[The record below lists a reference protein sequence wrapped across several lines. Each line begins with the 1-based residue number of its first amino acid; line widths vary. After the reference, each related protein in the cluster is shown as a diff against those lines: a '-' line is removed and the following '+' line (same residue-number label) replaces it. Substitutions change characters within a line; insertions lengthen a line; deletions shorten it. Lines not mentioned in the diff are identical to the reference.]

1 MTHTLSRAILE
12 RRSWRIFME
21 DPVAPEDLESIR
33 RVADQ
38 ALSVNGQ
45 RATRVILESD
55 PQRVPGLTAAV
66 GAGFVGKVNLWIRS
80 APPPA
85 YAVLVGDTER
95 EVVHGPHHLY
105 NVDAAVAGELV
116 ALAVADRKLGG
127 CWMAAIHMEAIGR
140 YLELSESE
148 RVPAVIALGTA
159 GIRRKGALLAS
170 AWDRFTRRG
179 VAADRRKDTAVV
191 CHLDRFGS
199 GETLPTADLEDLPDD
214 GRSLEEVARD
224 AAPSSVFSGRV
235 PSEEKLALL
244 MEAMRRSPSADNAQ
258 TWRFV
263 VVRGQDKTAE
273 VLAAAGLDVETPPG
287 VLLATFAAPFIVKN
301 VRKEQPFALIDHPIA
316 LTHGYLAAEVLG
328 LAWNAT
334 FIFDG
339 GAVRERLGVPE
350 NHPPT
355 ALFFL
360 DEQGEKATEPYPE
373 WVQLRR

>member
-1 MTHTLSRAILE
+1 MTHSLSRAILE

-21 DPVAPEDLESIR
+21 DPVSPEDVESIR

-45 RATRVILESD
+45 RSARVILESD
-55 PQRVPGLTAAV
+55 PERVPGLTKAV
-66 GAGFVGKVNLWIRS
+66 SAGFVGKVNLWLLS

-95 EVVHGPHHLY
+95 EVVHGPHHFY

-127 CWMAAIHMEAIGR
+127 CWMAAIHMEAISR
-140 YLELSESE
+140 YLDLSESE

-179 VAADRRKDTAVV
+179 VAADRRKEMDVI

-199 GETLPTADLEDLPDD
+199 GETLPTPDLDDLPDD
-214 GRSLEEVARD
+214 GRNLEEVARD
-224 AAPSSVFSGRV
+224 ATPSATFAGQI

-244 MEAMRRSPSADNAQ
+244 METMRRAPSADNAQ
-258 TWRFV
+258 PWRFV
-263 VVRGQDKTAE
+263 VVRGPEKTAE
-273 VLAAAGLDVETPPG
+273 VLAAAGLEVETPPG
-287 VLLATFAAPFIVKN
+287 ALLASFAAPFIVKN

-334 FIFDG
+334 FVFDG
-339 GAVRERLGVPE
+339 GAVRDLLGVPE

-360 DEQGEKATEPYPE
+360 DEQGEKAIEPFPQ

>member
-1 MTHTLSRAILE
+1 MTHSLARSILE

-21 DPVAPEDLESIR
+21 DPVPAEDVDSIR
-33 RVADQ
+33 RVASH

-45 RATRVILESD
+45 RAARLILEAD
-55 PQRVPGLTAAV
+55 PERIPGLNSAV

-80 APPPA
+80 APPTA
-85 YAVLVGDTER
+85 YAVLVGDTAR
-95 EVVHGPHHLY
+95 EVVHGPHHFY
-105 NVDAAVAGELV
+105 NVDAAVVGELV
-116 ALAVADRKLGG
+116 ALAVADRKLAG
-127 CWMAAIHMEAIGR
+127 CWMAAIHMEAISH
-140 YLELSESE
+140 YLDLSESE
-148 RVPAVIALGTA
+148 RVPAVIAVGHA

-179 VAADRRKDTAVV
+179 VAADRRKEMAVI

-199 GETLPTADLEDLPDD
+199 GETLPTPDLDDIPDD

-224 AAPSSVFSGRV
+224 AAPSASFGGRI
-235 PSEEKLALL
+235 PSEDKLALL
-244 MEAMRRSPSADNAQ
+244 METMRRAPSADNAQ

-263 VVRGQDKTAE
+263 VVRGAEKTAE
-273 VLAAAGLDVETPPG
+273 VLAAAGLDVPTPPG
-287 VLLATFAAPFIVKN
+287 ALLAAFAAPFIVKN

-328 LAWNAT
+328 LAWNAA
-334 FIFDG
+334 FIFAG
-339 GAVRERLGVPE
+339 GAVRELLGVPD

-360 DEQGEKATEPYPE
+360 DEEGEKATEPYPE

>member
-1 MTHTLSRAILE
+1 MTHDVARAILE
-12 RRSWRIFME
+12 RRSWRIFMDEPVPAE
-21 DPVAPEDLESIR
+21 DADVIR
-33 RVADQ
+33 RVAAQ
-38 ALSVNGQ
+38 ALSVNGR
-45 RATRVILESD
+45 RAARVILEDD
-55 PQRVPGLTAAV
+55 PARVPGLNSAV

-80 APPPA
+80 APPTA
-85 YAVLVGDTER
+85 YAVLVGDTDR
-95 EVVHGPHHLY
+95 EVVHGPHHFY

-116 ALAVADRKLGG
+116 ALAVAERKLAG
-127 CWMAAIHMEAIGR
+127 CWMAAIHMEAVSR

-148 RVPAVIALGTA
+148 RVPAVIAVGHA
-159 GIRRKGALLAS
+159 GIRRKGALLAT

-179 VAADRRKDTAVV
+179 VAADRRKEMAVI

-199 GETLPTADLEDLPDD
+199 GETLPTPDLEALPED

-224 AAPSSVFSGRV
+224 AAPSATFGGRV
-235 PSEEKLALL
+235 PSEERLALL
-244 MEAMRRSPSADNAQ
+244 METMRRAPSADNAQ

-263 VVRGQDKTAE
+263 VVRGPQKTAE
-273 VLAAAGLDVETPPG
+273 VLAAAGLEVATPPG
-287 VLLATFAAPFIVKN
+287 ALLASFAAPFIVKN

-334 FIFDG
+334 FVFDG
-339 GAVRERLGVPE
+339 QAVRDMLGVPH

-360 DEQGEKATEPYPE
+360 DEEGE
-373 WVQLRR
+373 